1 MQSYAPS
8 RPSSTVYGSPRLTV
22 DEDDLPPASGD
33 EPGKGKKKRRRFLPT
48 DPGWAKTLF
57 IVGAVLMLIS
67 GISGGIV
74 VTGRIMIAYATK
86 DIKQEDLIPDEIR
99 AAGKNIDGELNIL
112 LLGLDERKNSDAA
125 IRTDSII
132 IVHVP
137 KTHDNVYLIS
147 LPRDTKVDIPAMPDF
162 DFPGRA
168 NAKLTEVYQ
177 VGNQKNGRPDDSAA
191 GRKRGVTATA
201 RVINQ
206 LVPGGIKFNAISII
220 NYEGFK
226 KLVEALGGVHMCID
240 QVVQSEHYDV
250 NGKYHTSTSREGVQP
265 YTYKKGCRDLKAW
278 EALDY
283 ARQRHLPKG
292 DYDRQ
297 RHQQQLLRAIFSKLL
312 SKGTL
317 TDMGKVNEL
326 RKAAGDLLT
335 LDLGKVPIED
345 WLFSFKHLKE
355 SNVVMVKTN
364 GGDWASET
372 INGLSYQV
380 LNEDSMEL
388 LKAVNEDKVYEFL
401 TQHPSWIAKAK

>member
-1 MQSYAPS
+1 M
-8 RPSSTVYGSPRLTV
+8 YGSPV
-22 DEDDLPPASGD
+22 AADDQDDPPPASDD
-33 EPGKGKKKRRRFLPT
+33 EPGKGKKKKRQRFLPT
-48 DPGWAKTLF
+48 DLGWAKVLF
-57 IVGAVLMLIS
+57 IIGVVLVVVS
-67 GISGGIV
+67 GISGAVV
-74 VTGRIMIAYATK
+74 VTGRILVAYATS

-112 LLGLDERKNSDAA
+112 LLGLDERKNSDAP

-132 IVHVP
+132 IINIP
-137 KTHDNVYLIS
+137 KSHDAVYLIS
-147 LPRDTKVDIPAMPDF
+147 LPRDTKVTVPAMPDF
-162 DFPGRA
+162 NHPGGETR
-168 NAKLTEVYQ
+168 KLTEVYQ
-177 VGNQKNGRPDDSAA
+177 IGNQKDGRPDDSAA

-201 RVINQ
+201 RAINE

-317 TDMGKVNEL
+317 TDISKFTAL
-326 RKAAGDLLT
+326 KSAAGDLLT

-345 WLFSFKHLKE
+345 WLFSFKHLSE
-355 SNVVMVKTN
+355 DDVVMIKTN
-364 GGDWASET
+364 GGDLSSEI
-372 INGLSYQV
+372 INGTWYEV

-388 LKAVNEDKVYEFL
+388 LKAVKEDKVYDFL
-401 TQHPSWIAKAK
+401 TQHPSWIAKSK